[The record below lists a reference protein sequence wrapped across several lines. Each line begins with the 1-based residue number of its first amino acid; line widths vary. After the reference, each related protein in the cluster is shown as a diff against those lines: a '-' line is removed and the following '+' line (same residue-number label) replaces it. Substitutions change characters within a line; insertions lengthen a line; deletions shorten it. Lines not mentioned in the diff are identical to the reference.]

1 VFLGALVLKRSPN
14 DSKQYQAIT
23 LNNGLRVLLIHNDES
38 TKSAAALAVNVGH
51 FNDPCDRQ
59 GLAHFLE
66 HMLFLGTKNFPDGSE
81 YQKFI
86 NQHGGNHNA
95 WTGTEHTCF
104 FFDIAA
110 THFSPALERFSE
122 FFIAPLLSDDFV
134 VKERENIDAEF
145 TLKLKD
151 DIRRLYDVHKDTIN
165 PKHPFSQFS
174 VGNLDTLADRDSQ
187 NISQE
192 LQDFFQQYYRAEHM
206 TLALEGPQNL
216 IELKKIAE
224 QLFSLIPSADSP
236 LPEII
241 EPLYL
246 PEHQNIKIDV
256 CPVKNDHQLIISFA
270 MESIDQ
276 YYRDKPE
283 SILAYLLGHEG
294 KGSILSSLKK
304 HQWALA
310 LTAGSGINGSNFKDF
325 NISIAL
331 TELGE
336 EHLNE
341 VIDIVM
347 AYIAL
352 LNNAE
357 IAEYYYQ
364 EKQKISNLAFIY
376 HEKMRPLD
384 SVSQLVINM
393 QYYPEEDYIF
403 GDYVMSGM
411 SKENIDRLLNFLQVN
426 NMRLTH
432 ISQKNTFSKNSF
444 WYQVP
449 YHVTPI
455 AEQQL
460 LDWHNITLSDQAH
473 IKGLYLP
480 APNPYIVEDPAIY
493 HKKEHLED
501 TLETPILPEKII
513 NKNGLV
519 VWYKQD
525 NTFKVP
531 KGYLYIGI
539 DSPFVVASVANIAM
553 TRLFVDLYTDTV
565 IEENYEAEL
574 AGIHYHLYAHQ
585 GGVTMQLSGYSENQH
600 LLLSKLLGRLKSHQ
614 VTEAHFLL
622 FKQQLL
628 QHWQNSGK
636 SKSISQLFANLS
648 SVMQPNNPTSKALAQ
663 ALSQISF
670 KQYQHFSQRLFQ
682 QVTLEVL
689 IHGNWLI
696 EHAQQLCN
704 VIEQNF
710 VGHINE
716 KYAIQ
721 CPVTDITSKET
732 LLLPITLPEHDHACV
747 IYTAFE
753 HKNENAVALAMVTS
767 HILSPLFFQQMRT
780 EKQYGYLVG
789 VGYVPINSYPG
800 IAFYIQ
806 SPHCD
811 AFSLAKAMD
820 EFISDSISFIDDIA
834 DEQWRHLQQGLASQ
848 LQEKDHNLRIKSQRF
863 WAAICNTDAA
873 FKQKENLLD
882 AVLSLTLAQI
892 KTFVS
897 KHLVNSCQP
906 DRFILY
912 SQSDLLEQAQQP
924 NGEVIT
930 DIEAFIKASPLKY

>member
-1 VFLGALVLKRSPN
+1 MFLGALVLKQSPN

-51 FNDPCDRQ
+51 FNDPSDRQ

-66 HMLFLGTKNFPDGSE
+66 HMLFLGTKTYPDGSE

-104 FFDIAA
+104 FFDISA
-110 THFSPALERFSE
+110 THFLSALERFSE
-122 FFIAPLLSDDFV
+122 FFIAPLLADDFV

-174 VGNLDTLADRDSQ
+174 VGNLDTLADRDGQ

-192 LQDFFQQYYRAEHM
+192 LQAFFQKYYRADYM

-216 IELKKIAE
+216 KELKHIAE

-236 LPEII
+236 LPDID

-276 YYRDKPE
+276 YYLDKPE

-304 HQWALA
+304 QQWALA

-336 EHLNE
+336 KHLNE
-341 VIDIVM
+341 VVDIVL

-352 LNNAE
+352 LNNTD
-357 IAEYYYQ
+357 IAEYYYE
-364 EKQKISNLAFIY
+364 EKQKISNLAFVY
-376 HEKMRPLD
+376 HEKMRALD

-411 SKENIDRLLNFLQVN
+411 TKKNIDRLLGFLRVN

-432 ISQKNTFSKNSF
+432 ISQQNSFSKNSF

-449 YHVTPI
+449 YHVSPLS
-455 AEQQL
+455 EQQL
-460 LDWHNITLSDQAH
+460 LDWHNITLNDKAH

-480 APNPYIVEDPAIY
+480 APNLYIIEDPAIY
-493 HKKEHLED
+493 HSKESLKD
-501 TLETPILPEKII
+501 TTEAPILPERII
-513 NKNGLV
+513 DKNGLV
-519 VWYKQD
+519 AWYKQD

-600 LLLSKLLGRLKSHQ
+600 LLLSKLLIRLKSHQ

-622 FKQQLL
+622 FKQQLI

-663 ALSQISF
+663 ALCDVSF
-670 KQYQHFSQRLFQ
+670 SQYQHFSQQLFQ

-689 IHGNWLI
+689 IHGNWLL
-696 EHAQQLCN
+696 EHAQQLCEI
-704 VIEQNF
+704 IEQSF
-710 VGHINE
+710 VGNVNE

-721 CPVTDITSKET
+721 CPVTDIAAKET
-732 LLLPITLPEHDHACV
+732 LLLPVTLPEHDHACV

-753 HKNENAVALAMVTS
+753 YKDDNTVALAMITS

-811 AFSLAKAMD
+811 AFTLATAMD
-820 EFISDSISFIDDIA
+820 EFISNSISIIDDIA
-834 DEQWRHLQQGLASQ
+834 DEQWQHLQQGLASQ

-863 WAAICNTDAA
+863 WAAICNKDET
-873 FKQKENLLD
+873 FKQKENLLE
-882 AVLSLTLAQI
+882 AVLTLTLAQV
-892 KTFVS
+892 KNFVTQF
-897 KHLVNSCQP
+897 LVRNCQP

-912 SQSDLLEQAQQP
+912 SQSDLLEQAQKP
-924 NGEVIT
+924 KGEIIT
-930 DIEAFIKASPLKY
+930 DIDAFIKASPLKY